1 MSFCNHGAFPR
12 SPLKASPTLRMA
24 TSPFGGLQI
33 IVPES
38 NFWKKKKMDCKNH
51 RNISND
57 QIITNQMDDSFNVA
71 DFLKVSSY
79 IEQLKGFLSM

>member
-1 MSFCNHGAFPR
+1 MRCLLSFCNHAAFPR

-38 NFWKKKKMDCKNH
+38 HFWKTIDCKNP

-57 QIITNQMDDSFNVA
+57 QIITNQMDDSFNDA
-71 DFLKVSSY
+71 DFPF
-79 IEQLKGFLSM
+79 GFSF